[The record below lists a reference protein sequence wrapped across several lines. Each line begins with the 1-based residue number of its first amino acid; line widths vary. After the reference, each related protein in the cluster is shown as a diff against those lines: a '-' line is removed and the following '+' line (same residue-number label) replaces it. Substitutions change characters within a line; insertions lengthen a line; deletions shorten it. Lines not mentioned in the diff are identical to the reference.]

1 MRTLKWSL
9 KVRRGGLQR
18 RKGITKDSLSTLQI
32 NFTPPSF
39 LCLHSYTPV
48 SVCQYLEL
56 NADFNINLGRSSP
69 WMTREGTG
77 NCTWPLIGMLCAC
90 GLAEG
95 LQRHRLCGL
104 SHLHPDMPPAA
115 SCLDFAC
122 IQLDEGQESEVLR
135 TTNKLIDMEQV
146 FKNQFYYLW
155 DLVQKLS
162 SHIS

>member
-1 MRTLKWSL
+1 ML
-9 KVRRGGLQR
+9 
-18 RKGITKDSLSTLQI
+18 I
-32 NFTPPSF
+32 
-39 LCLHSYTPV
+39 
-48 SVCQYLEL
+48 
-56 NADFNINLGRSSP
+56 DFNINLGRSSP
-69 WMTREGTG
+69 WMTREGTW
-77 NCTWPLIGMLCAC
+77 NCTLPLIGMLCAC

-95 LQRHRLCGL
+95 LQRHTLCGL

-146 FKNQFYYLW
+146 FKNRFYYLCH
-155 DLVQKLS
+155 LVQKLS